1 MLVRLNKFL
10 VKLLVV
16 NNNFIRFAE
25 KEMYAKFV

>member
-16 NNNFIRFAE
+16 NNKFVTFAE